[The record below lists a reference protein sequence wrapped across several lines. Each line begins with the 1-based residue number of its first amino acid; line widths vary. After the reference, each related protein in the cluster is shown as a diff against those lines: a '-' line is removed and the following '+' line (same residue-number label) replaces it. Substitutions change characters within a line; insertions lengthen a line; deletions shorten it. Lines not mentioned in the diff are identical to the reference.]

1 MRKFFLAFVAV
12 SLVVP
17 PALMIDSA
25 PAAAKHR
32 HKTAYREWRGRDGRV
47 YCRKPDGTTG
57 LVLGGIGGALIGRSI
72 DTRGDRTAGTVLGA
86 LGGAL
91 AGRAIE
97 RGGEPRCR

>member
-1 MRKFFLAFVAV
+1 MRKLFLACVAV
-12 SLVVP
+12 TLAVP
-17 PALMIDSA
+17 PALIVDSA

-32 HKTAYREWRGRDGRV
+32 HGYAYREWRGRDGRV

-57 LVLGGIGGALIGRSI
+57 LVLGGIGGALLGRSI
-72 DTRGDRTAGTVLGA
+72 DSRGDHATGTVLGA